1 MSRPTKW
8 NPDYAPMVKKACEL
22 GATDE
27 DLADMLGVCRRTI
40 NTWKV
45 TIPEFSASL
54 KVGKEVAD
62 DMVERSLY
70 SRAIGYSHPEDKI
83 FSSQDGPI
91 TIPTMKHYPPDAT
104 SAIFWLKNR
113 RPEQWREKP
122 EGEEGEE
129 APTLNI
135 NINSAAPVG
144 DVRVTRSND

>member
-1 MSRPTKW
+1 MAGRPTKYTEE
-8 NPDYAPMVKKACEL
+8 YAIQAQKLCQL
-22 GATDE
+22 GATDNH
-27 DLADMLGVCRRTI
+27 LADFFDVDV
-40 NTWKV
+40 V
-45 TIPEFSASL
+45 TIWRWKTRHEEFCKAL

-70 SRAIGYSHPEDKI
+70 NRAIGYSHPEDKI

-122 EGEEGEE
+122 EGEAGAE
-129 APTLNI
+129 AIADALSKLADNLP
-135 NINSAAPVG
+135 G
-144 DVRVTRSND
+144 